1 MLPLSLIWV
10 LNFLDVHICVDL
22 FNKLRPYNTV
32 VGGAVAV
39 EKELSLLLTLVEEL
53 VHPPGVKELIDTGT
67 MSVTPHCLASKS
79 CFYLQ
84 WGVVTR
90 AEGRVSHDKAGFSI
104 WISFLKIMENLSC
117 ALAASSNSNA
127 VLLKGI
133 VKKAGKGGA
142 VGG

>member
-32 VGGAVAV
+32 VGGTVAFKKV
-39 EKELSLLLTLVEEL
+39 LSLLLALVEEL
-53 VHPPGVKELIDTGT
+53 VDPLGVKELIDTGT
-67 MSVTPHCLASKS
+67 MLVTPLCLVTKS

-84 WGVVTR
+84 RGVVTR

-104 WISFLKIMENLSC
+104 RISFLKIMENLSC
-117 ALAASSNSNA
+117 ALAASRNSNA

-133 VKKAGKGGA
+133 VEKAGKGGA